1 MATKKTTTKKTTTK
15 KPQARKWYILAN
27 GEGTRWRNY
36 KGVPKQL
43 IEIDG
48 ETILSRMVRL
58 LKENGVAKKDI
69 IICGPFK
76 DANATSIIT
85 KSKTK
90 REVFEEVAGLAKG
103 PFGILY
109 GDCYY
114 TEACIKEL
122 TTRPVKKFDEFF
134 CCGAN
139 PNTGCTWEEGYAH
152 RCNDWEWWLETMHE
166 LNNSPEIIKAAKDW
180 FIHWW
185 LLGVHDEHM
194 NDKPVQT
201 YNADHDIYW
210 CDQTDDFDYPDDLVK
225 FCLTTGKKCTNKP
238 DYDDKPRFDYLSI
251 IIPTYNTR
259 DRLAKLLD
267 NLLAQRYNNGL
278 TAEIIV
284 VDDGSTDGT
293 AEMLAARGN
302 NIKVITQE
310 NKGVSAA
317 RNVGLK
323 ESTGKYISFVDAD
336 DKISD
341 TYIRDVTESIRD
353 EACDFVIFPWND
365 GKTGETYFDVFA
377 EIPSAAV
384 WAYAFKW
391 ECIKGEWFR
400 EDWQIGEDLEWLKRV
415 LPGKRKKFSDK
426 IVYTYDWNAN
436 PDSLCKKYNRG
447 EIKQER
453 A

>member
-1 MATKKTTTKKTTTK
+1 MKTKKTTTKKTAIK

-27 GEGTRWRNY
+27 GEGTRWHNY

-76 DANATSIIT
+76 DANATNIIT

-114 TEACIKEL
+114 TEAIIKEL

-134 CCGAN
+134 TTTPN
-139 PNTGCTWEEGYAH
+139 PNTGCPWPEGYAH
-152 RCNDWEWWLETMHE
+152 RCDDWEWWLETMHE
-166 LNNSPEIIKAAKDW
+166 INTNPELINTPKDW

-185 LLGVHDEHM
+185 LLGVRDERI
-194 NDKPVQT
+194 NTPPIADFSP
-201 YNADHDIYW
+201 DHDIAW
-210 CDQTDDFDYPDDLVK
+210 LDQTDDFDYPEDLAK
-225 FCLTTGKKCTNKP
+225 FCATTGKKCTNKP
-238 DYDDKPRFDYLSI
+238 IFTQKERQDYLSI
-251 IIPTYNTR
+251 IIPAYN
-259 DRLAKLLD
+259 AKNSLKRVLD
-267 NLLAQRYNNGL
+267 TLIAQRYNNGQ

-284 VDDGSTDGT
+284 INDGSTDGT
-293 AEMLAARGN
+293 AEMLASYGN
-302 NIKVITQE
+302 TIRAINQE

-317 RNVGLK
+317 RNLGL
-323 ESTGKYISFVDAD
+323 EISTGKYISFVDAD
-336 DKISD
+336 DKVSD
-341 TYIRDVTESIRD
+341 TYIRDVTSSIRED
-353 EACDFVIFPWND
+353 CDYCIFPWNNAQ
-365 GKTGETYFDVFA
+365 TGEVYFDVFS

-391 ECIKGEWFR
+391 ECIGDEHFR

-436 PDSLCKKYNRG
+436 PDSLSKQYNRG
-447 EIKQER
+447 DIKQER
-453 A
+453 